1 RWGFDRDHRKPYGVD
16 FVQNT
21 WRFGIDR
28 VLAGVAM
35 SDDSRAWIE
44 ATLPL
49 DDVSSNRV
57 ELAGQLAEYVD
68 RLEHVVDSL
77 TGAKPLREW
86 LTALENG
93 IGLLTRVDD
102 DDAWQTSQLQREFGD
117 VLTHAG
123 ARDDTLLRLPDV
135 RALLDRH
142 LSGRPTRANFR
153 TGTLTV
159 CTMVP
164 MRSVP
169 HRVVCLVGL
178 DDGVFPRQGVVDGD
192 DVLAR
197 DPMTGER
204 DIRSED
210 RQLLLDAI
218 GAATEKLVITYT
230 GANEYSGQERPPA
243 VPLAE
248 LLDTLDRTTEHQVR
262 DTIVVKHPLQ
272 PFDTRN
278 VIPGALIPGEP
289 FTFDSSVLTAARAR
303 AGDRAD
309 KPPFISGPL
318 PAPQADDVVLAD
330 LAAFF
335 RDPVKGFYRALD
347 FTLPWEVDGVEDAMP
362 VDINALEEWTVGDR
376 MLDDMLHGM
385 APAQAR
391 DAEWRRGTLPPGR
404 LGWRRATVI
413 CEQAALLA
421 DAARAYRGATADA
434 VDVDIDLGGRRLT
447 GTVSPV
453 FGDRLVSVTYSKID
467 GRHFLQSWIP
477 LLALMAHDPG
487 RDWSAVC
494 IGRAKKDPLRIETLR
509 RPRESPVELLADLV
523 ALYDEGRREPLPLPV
538 KTSYAWAEAT
548 HTHGDPQRIAGYRWK
563 SDRYPGEDAEPA
575 HVRTW
580 GERASL
586 SVLVDAGLGEYASR
600 LWLPMLRAMDA

>member
-1 RWGFDRDHRKPYGVD
+1 
-16 FVQNT
+16 
-21 WRFGIDR
+21 
-28 VLAGVAM
+28 M
-35 SDDSRAWIE
+35 
-44 ATLPL
+44 
-49 DDVSSNRV
+49 
-57 ELAGQLAEYVD
+57 
-68 RLEHVVDSL
+68 
-77 TGAKPLREW
+77 
-86 LTALENG
+86 
-93 IGLLTRVDD
+93 
-102 DDAWQTSQLQREFGD
+102 
-117 VLTHAG
+117 
-123 ARDDTLLRLPDV
+123 RLPDI

-142 LSGRPTRANFR
+142 LAGRPTRANFR

-178 DDGVFPRQGVVDGD
+178 DDGVFPRLGVVDGD

-248 LLDTLDRTTEHQVR
+248 LLDTLDLTTEQKVR

-278 VIPGALIPGEP
+278 VIPGKLIPNEP
-289 FTFDSSVLTAARAR
+289 FTFDSTVLNAAKAR
-303 AGDRAD
+303 SGDRAE

-318 PAPQADDVVLAD
+318 PAPPPDDVVLAE

-385 APAQAR
+385 EPDEAR

-404 LGWRRATVI
+404 LGWRKATEI
-413 CEQAALLA
+413 CEQAVLLA
-421 DAARAYRGATADA
+421 DAARAYRSAKPTPSTSTSTSA
-434 VDVDIDLGGRRLT
+434 GG
-447 GTVSPV
+447 G
-453 FGDRLVSVTYSKID
+453 
-467 GRHFLQSWIP
+467 
-477 LLALMAHDPG
+477 
-487 RDWSAVC
+487 
-494 IGRAKKDPLRIETLR
+494 
-509 RPRESPVELLADLV
+509 
-523 ALYDEGRREPLPLPV
+523 
-538 KTSYAWAEAT
+538 
-548 HTHGDPQRIAGYRWK
+548 
-563 SDRYPGEDAEPA
+563 
-575 HVRTW
+575 
-580 GERASL
+580 
-586 SVLVDAGLGEYASR
+586 
-600 LWLPMLRAMDA
+600 